1 MDKLIFTGR
10 SLLTLTANVLAFLVS
25 VSGQPGF
32 LSINCGGVNNYTDSA
47 TNVTWSSDGNYI
59 DVGEAASV
67 SNSSIPFHLQ
77 SLRYFSRPLKK
88 SCYSLPLDINVTYLL
103 RLWFVFGNYNGIQTL
118 PSFNVSFETQG
129 MLYQKTQ
136 SISSPEIPEFTRE
149 RIFTSSSNVLYV
161 CLIRTSDSS
170 DPFISAIELRSLSG
184 GLYEAQ
190 VKPGILLSTIA
201 RYDLG
206 VQFSDYMSLWFGQYK
221 EVQIGKAHTNRMVL
235 KHNNNITSFPPA
247 AVMQTAVI
255 DETPESRILF
265 TLESQDTRTLFVL
278 YFAEVEELNSSEA
291 RNFDVT
297 ANEQTVQSIHNALQN
312 HSIELPFT
320 YNYTQEKEVVISLE
334 TAYQAGKSNRGPLLN
349 ALEYYKIMERE
360 PETYPGDV
368 DALLSIKKAFG
379 IKGWIS
385 DPCFAIEW
393 TGIICNGGLSVRI
406 LSIDLSERNLYGTL
420 PQRISQLTELRSIY
434 LQNNS
439 LSGTLPDLCSLT
451 KLQIIRLE
459 NNYLTGIIP
468 DCLSKL
474 SNLKQLNLENNDFS
488 GIVSE
493 GLLKNR
499 LLNLRCGRNFSQ
511 PCEDGKDVAVKLLS
525 SSSKQG
531 ATEFLNEIDLLSRLN
546 HKNLVTLL
554 GYCNDSKQ
562 LMLVYDH
569 MPCGSLKYHLY
580 TSLATCSV
588 LDWKTRLQVA
598 LDAAEGLEYLRISC
612 TPKIINRDVKSSNIL
627 LDSTLRAKVADFG
640 LSKII
645 GDDNAS
651 HVTTTIKG
659 SIGYLDPDSYVDL
672 PTSYNDVYKYEITY
686 FCSVSASLKLPT
698 KYFRTSK
705 LTEKSDVYSFG
716 VVLLELICGRKPID
730 VERSEEEESLIKWV
744 LLYVEDNEESGRL
757 LTNILVKQKNFNLR
771 VE

>member
-25 VSGQPGF
+25 VSGF

-474 SNLKQLNLENNDFS
+474 SNLKQLIWRKRHNSKKQKQVEIINSDQNAA
-488 GIVSE
+488 
-493 GLLKNR
+493 
-499 LLNLRCGRNFSQ
+499 
-511 PCEDGKDVAVKLLS
+511 DGKDVAVKLLS

-659 SIGYLDPDSYVDL
+659 SIGYLDP
-672 PTSYNDVYKYEITY
+672 E
-686 FCSVSASLKLPT
+686 
-698 KYFRTSK
+698 YFRTSK

-744 LLYVEDNEESGRL
+744 RSYFMWRI
-757 LTNILVKQKNFNLR
+757 TKNPA
-771 VE
+771 VY